1 MEDELDLNDA
11 YVEKKE
17 QLKARRG
24 RGKKEKEEEEV
35 ITIKEFDLNSMPPHN
50 GNDIG
55 KGVKVVVIGKA
66 GCFAPGTGVLYF
78 DGTVKSVED
87 VKVGDVLMGDDNT
100 PRNVLELFHNTEEM
114 FEIIPKRGTPYTVN
128 KSHSLVLSSKGHC
141 ISEYPKDTIIEI
153 SVEEYLNHSD
163 SWKNNFDCFRSSG
176 ITCWE
181 DKDITIDPYF
191 LGIWLANTIKEDE
204 DNPLPFHLS
213 VINYSIKYSENLGSS
228 INIIQQIKAMNLL
241 NNKHIPHHYK
251 ISTQKTRLEIL
262 AGIID
267 TNGFYDKLTSGFD
280 IIQQNKTLAEDIVF
294 IARSLGFNVTL
305 SEYENHIGTFYK
317 TFIYGDNI
325 DKLPTKI
332 FQKHLE
338 EHIFTD
344 SLSSSFKVVSKGE
357 GEYYGFSLNGNRR
370 FLLSS
375 FEVVRNTGKSTLIQ
389 DICLSKAHLIS
400 CAQIFSGT
408 EDSNQ
413 AYSSKFPPCCIYNKL
428 DLQAMENF
436 VTRQKIAKDW
446 IPNNVWALQLV
457 DDCADDTSVLKK
469 PIFQSI
475 FKNGRHWNMI
485 FILSLQYCMDIL
497 PSIRSNIDYTFIL
510 RESIQ
515 KNRKSLW
522 ENYAGIIP
530 SFQMFEEIMN
540 TITEDFTALVINNK
554 STSNK
559 LEDCVFWYKA
569 KPDRL
574 PEGFKFCH
582 PVAWEFNNERLDT
595 GAQLSYI

>member
-1 MEDELDLNDA
+1 MEDEIDLNDA

-24 RGKKEKEEEEV
+24 RGKKEKEDEEV
-35 ITIKEFDLNSMPPHN
+35 ITIKEFDITSMPPHSA
-50 GNDIG
+50 NDIG
-55 KGVKVVVIGKA
+55 KGVKIVVLGKA
-66 GCFAPGTGVLYF
+66 G
-78 DGTVKSVED
+78 
-87 VKVGDVLMGDDNT
+87 
-100 PRNVLELFHNTEEM
+100 
-114 FEIIPKRGTPYTVN
+114 
-128 KSHSLVLSSKGHC
+128 
-141 ISEYPKDTIIEI
+141 
-153 SVEEYLNHSD
+153 
-163 SWKNNFDCFRSSG
+163 
-176 ITCWE
+176 
-181 DKDITIDPYF
+181 
-191 LGIWLANTIKEDE
+191 
-204 DNPLPFHLS
+204 
-213 VINYSIKYSENLGSS
+213 
-228 INIIQQIKAMNLL
+228 
-241 NNKHIPHHYK
+241 
-251 ISTQKTRLEIL
+251 
-262 AGIID
+262 
-267 TNGFYDKLTSGFD
+267 
-280 IIQQNKTLAEDIVF
+280 
-294 IARSLGFNVTL
+294 
-305 SEYENHIGTFYK
+305 
-317 TFIYGDNI
+317 
-325 DKLPTKI
+325 
-332 FQKHLE
+332 
-338 EHIFTD
+338 
-344 SLSSSFKVVSKGE
+344 
-357 GEYYGFSLNGNRR
+357 
-370 FLLSS
+370 
-375 FEVVRNTGKSTLIQ
+375 TGKSTLIQ

-457 DDCADDTSVLKK
+457 DDCADDTSVLKR

-515 KNRKSLW
+515 KNRKSLC